1 MMTVHRILRS
11 KGAGALT
18 IDPDSMVLTALEVMA
33 DHDVGALVVVEG
45 GEVIGMFSERDY
57 ARKVVLLGRSS
68 KDLPVR
74 DIMSPDF
81 YPVSQ
86 EDTVE
91 ECMELMTRWRVRH
104 LPVMEDGNLIGLVS
118 MGDVV
123 KALVSDQRFTIEQ
136 LEHYIT
142 AG

>member
-1 MMTVHRILRS
+1 MLTVHRILRG

-18 IDPDSMVLTALEVMA
+18 IDPDATVLTALEVMS
-33 DHDVGALVVVEG
+33 DHDVGALVVEAG
-45 GEVIGMFSERDY
+45 GELIGMFSERDY

-68 KDLPVR
+68 RQLAVR
-74 DIMSPDF
+74 DVMSTDVF
-81 YPVSQ
+81 PVGP

-104 LPVMEDGNLIGLVS
+104 LPVVDEGNLIGVVS
-118 MGDVV
+118 TGDVL
-123 KALVSDQRFTIEQ
+123 KALSSDQHFALEQ
-136 LEHYIT
+136 LEHSLS